1 MSYRNIASLSVCV
14 TALGLSAFQK
24 YNHVGTLVGTYVVAD
39 LIFFARELDIQLHH
53 FIIALFIASV
63 SNLNPNEY
71 PVEARGIVN
80 LEVSTVFLAFN
91 NLMKD
96 KLIVA
101 PKLVYKLNQCLFI
114 ATFAKFRIWDYYW
127 IFMMRPS
134 FPSPLTMTT
143 INALFLLDLYW
154 FFLILRKLYKVT
166 FHISSPKY
174 SIPKTEES
182 NPCFSG
188 KNAS

>member
-1 MSYRNIASLSVCV
+1 MLIKNLASLAVCS
-14 TALGLSAFQK
+14 TALVLSAFQQ
-24 YNHVGTLVGTYVVAD
+24 YNTIGTLVATYVVTDFFFTEEPD
-39 LIFFARELDIQLHH
+39 LQIHH
-53 FIIALFIASV
+53 LLVASFVASV
-63 SNLNPNEY
+63 SNLNPSDY
-71 PVEARGIVN
+71 LIEAQCIVN
-80 LEVSTVFLAFN
+80 LEISTLFLALN
-91 NLMKD
+91 HLMKD
-96 KLIVA
+96 KIIVVPA
-101 PKLVYKLNQCLFI
+101 IVYKVNQYLFV

-134 FPSPLTMTT
+134 FPSSLTMIT
-143 INALFLLDLYW
+143 INGIFLLDVYW
-154 FFLILRKLYKVT
+154 FFLILRKLYKIT